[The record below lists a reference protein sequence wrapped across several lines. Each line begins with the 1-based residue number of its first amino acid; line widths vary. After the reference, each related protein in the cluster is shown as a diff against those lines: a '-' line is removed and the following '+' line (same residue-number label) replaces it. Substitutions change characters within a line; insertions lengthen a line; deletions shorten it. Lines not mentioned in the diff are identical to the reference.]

1 VADFA
6 YTTVPAKLPALL
18 GKIRE
23 VGVPAKATVQW
34 LKTIGFTSSNDSSM
48 LKVLEQIGFVDSSRV
63 PGEPWKTYRGGDYKR
78 VLGNAI
84 RSGYKKLYETYSDAH
99 ARSVTELDSFF
110 STHTSAGKSVR
121 ELTVRTFRTLAGIAD
136 FGGTTGDSAPV
147 ATEEVDKSIP
157 IRAQHR
163 SGGVTININV
173 QLVLPDTTDEALYDR
188 FFGAMKKHLLASD
201 GE

>member
-6 YTTVPAKLPALL
+6 YTTVPAKLLALL

-84 RSGYKKLYETYSDAH
+84 RSGYKELYETYSDAH

-121 ELTVRTFRTLAGIAD
+121 LHDCRRSPREHWRVSTL
-136 FGGTTGDSAPV
+136 GGC
-147 ATEEVDKSIP
+147 
-157 IRAQHR
+157 
-163 SGGVTININV
+163 
-173 QLVLPDTTDEALYDR
+173 
-188 FFGAMKKHLLASD
+188 
-201 GE
+201 

>member
-1 VADFA
+1 
-6 YTTVPAKLPALL
+6 LL

-23 VGVPAKATVQW
+23 VGVPAKGTVQW

-63 PGEPWKTYRGGDYKR
+63 PGEPWQKYRGGDYKR

-84 RSGYKKLYETYSDAH
+84 RSGYRELYETYSDAH

-121 ELTVRTFRTLAGIAD
+121 ELTVRAFRTLAGIAD
-136 FGGTTGDSAPV
+136 FAGTTDDSVPV
-147 ATEEVDKSIP
+147 ATEEAKTAIP
-157 IRAQHR
+157 IRAQQR